1 MLNQIKKMVRE
12 QGAHL
17 HDYSRG
23 QRTAATFS
31 RHVQWNDSFAKAV
44 QRIDNY
50 LGGSDENALVRG
62 YGKLPLVKC
71 PIRLGCSD
79 MSEWSRLADPSCD
92 KSAKR
97 CCDLLEH
104 ACTCGKI
111 SIRRHKHH
119 ATGIGYGIEMKDF
132 KNVLIH
138 NLKEEAMQRFVAG
151 KLEFRLQGSMVFSDE
166 SDESDCSPE
175 DNDKEVKSY
184 KFQLNETPADFA
196 NVESLRNHSC

>member
-1 MLNQIKKMVRE
+1 MLNQIKKMARE

-50 LGGSDENALVRG
+50 LGGSGYKSCMCG

-71 PIRLGCSD
+71 PIQLGCSD
-79 MSEWSRLADPSCD
+79 MSEWAKLEDP
-92 KSAKR
+92 
-97 CCDLLEH
+97 CCDRSAERFCDVLEH

-111 SIRRHKHH
+111 SSRRHKHH
-119 ATGIGYGIEMKDF
+119 ATGIGYDIEMKDF
-132 KNVLIH
+132 KDVLIH
-138 NLKEEAMQRFVAG
+138 NLKEEAMQQFVAR
-151 KLEFRLQGSMVFSDE
+151 KLEFRLQGSMVLRDE
-166 SDESDCSPE
+166 S
-175 DNDKEVKSY
+175 
-184 KFQLNETPADFA
+184 A
-196 NVESLRNHSC
+196 